1 MYFLQPFC
9 ICGSGRQ
16 GRRPRLFDLP
26 AYLHSNFVGSLMLPQ
41 PRGFRDQRT
50 IIIRRP
56 VVVSP
61 TGFYGDLHSLHSRSK
76 IATTKCSNILSEV
89 RRVLL
94 SVRIDAAY
102 SAIISVPAKLHYF
115 VMNQKRRRGKIYRHR
130 SAFSPF
136 LLLVDF
142 FRWSDDDAAD
152 EQCFCIHGWVDTS
165 SSGSLDLGSK
175 IRSC

>member
-1 MYFLQPFC
+1 MEAV
-9 ICGSGRQ
+9 GRA
-16 GRRPRLFDLP
+16 GDLV
-26 AYLHSNFVGSLMLPQ
+26 YLIFPPIYTPISWEASCCLSPEDSEQADVF
-41 PRGFRDQRT
+41 DQRT

-61 TGFYGDLHSLHSRSK
+61 TGFDGDLHSLHSRSK